1 MLEIKGLEML
11 EKLKAQLKAAK
22 AELKVRAR
30 NVNAAYKAYDRC
42 CDLITKLE
50 NRIEIY
56 MAKRK

>member
-1 MLEIKGLEML
+1 ML

-22 AELKVRAR
+22 AELRIRAR
-30 NVNAAYKAYDRC
+30 NQNAAYKAYCRC
-42 CDLITKLE
+42 VILITKLE

>member
-1 MLEIKGLEML
+1 MLN
-11 EKLKAQLKAAK
+11 KLKAELKAAK
-22 AELKVRAR
+22 AELRIRAR

-42 CDLITKLE
+42 CDLIIKLE

>member
-1 MLEIKGLEML
+1 ML

-22 AELKVRAR
+22 AELRIRAR
-30 NVNAAYKAYDRC
+30 NMNAAYKAYDRC

>member
-1 MLEIKGLEML
+1 ML

-22 AELKVRAR
+22 AELRIRAR
-30 NVNAAYKAYDRC
+30 NANATSKAYGRC